1 MTGFI
6 YAFGSAVFAAATDV
20 LSKRA
25 LTSHS
30 ILTTAW
36 VRLAYAAPFLL
47 PILLVSEIPRLDS
60 TFWIVIVLLIPM
72 EVAALALYM
81 KALQISPL
89 SLTVPF
95 LSFTPMFA
103 ILTSFLMLG
112 ELPDG
117 SGVAGIVLIV
127 IGAYML
133 NMNLSSRGIMEPLKA
148 VWVERGSLMMV
159 CVAFIYSIT
168 SNLGKIAIQHSSPA
182 FMGIFY
188 LPFISLALLPVAL
201 HSGMKPAELR
211 AGGALFLLIGASQ
224 ALMALCHFKA
234 VSMILVSYMIA
245 VKRLSLL
252 LSVIMGCV
260 FFQEKHL
267 KERLFGS
274 LLMVAGV
281 ALILI

>member
-1 MTGFI
+1 
-6 YAFGSAVFAAATDV
+6 
-20 LSKRA
+20 
-25 LTSHS
+25 
-30 ILTTAW
+30 LTTAW

>member
-1 MTGFI
+1 
-6 YAFGSAVFAAATDV
+6 V
-20 LSKRA
+20 LER
-25 LTSHS
+25 HS

-36 VRLAYAAPFLL
+36 VRLAYSAPFLL
-47 PILLVSEIPRLDS
+47 PFLLFIEIPLLDS
-60 TFWIVIVLLIPM
+60 TFWVAILVLLPM

-95 LSFTPMFA
+95 LSLTPMFA
-103 ILTSFLMLG
+103 ILISFLMLG

-127 IGAYML
+127 VGAYML
-133 NMNLSSRGIMEPLKA
+133 NVNLSSRGALEPFKA
-148 VWVERGSLMMV
+148 IWVERGSLLMV

-168 SNLGKIAIQHSSPA
+168 SSLGKIAVQHSSPA
-182 FMGIFY
+182 FMGVFY
-188 LPFISLALLPVAL
+188 LPFVSLGLLPLALRN
-201 HSGMKPAELR
+201 GMRLSELR
-211 AGGALFLLIGASQ
+211 AGWLLFFLIGASQ

-234 VSMILVSYMIA
+234 VSLILVSYMIA

-252 LSVIMGCV
+252 LSVIFGFV

-281 ALILI
+281 ALILL